1 MTNLEFARLR
11 RLFKPPCKA
20 WRAYAAYFRNSTA
33 ECSVSGAEE
42 GAKVARIVDG
52 RVSGRSRVDG
62 FLFEGLKGGSGE
74 SLEDEAQL
82 GHQLL
87 GVDPCIW
94 LVLLLYLFRGKRQ
107 LLR

>member
-1 MTNLEFARLR
+1 MCTSAEA
-11 RLFKPPCKA
+11 FKPPCTT
-20 WRAYAAYFRNSTA
+20 WRDIRGLDHEFYCNS
-33 ECSVSGAEE
+33 SDGGADE
-42 GAKVARIVDG
+42 GAKVAWIEDG
-52 RVSGRSRVDG
+52 RVNGRSRVDG

-87 GVDPCIW
+87 GVDPCIE